1 MNLTFSLCM
10 EIMIFGNMQ
19 DLNWTK
25 ITFICVSVWIKC
37 TILLGK
43 IPGISIQ
50 NRPYVGLKL
59 LMKIRLSFNTLTLE
73 VTQIS
78 KWLKVHESSFKT
90 SILWLR
96 ISENKYRTGAI
107 ITRGLYTFY
116 PLPKTFFQGAF
127 FLKFWPY
134 VWLVFKSGF

>member
-1 MNLTFSLCM
+1 MLDSIYAQKIDLTIILWQKMNLTFSLCM

-96 ISENKYRTGAI
+96 ISENKYIANFI
-107 ITRGLYTFY
+107 LCKIYQ
-116 PLPKTFFQGAF
+116 FQQKYF
-127 FLKFWPY
+127 T
-134 VWLVFKSGF
+134 